1 MDLSSKVSGI
11 PPTAAPMVAF
21 QHHERELREL
31 PINTCDISSLLQA
44 DEAERAKDHFRLYQA
59 AADMLQKWYETLY
72 NATQRVERRLLDVPP
87 QTGWHRWGPRL
98 FETDFTVGTFWQS
111 DSWIGRPTPVEGDVV
126 ASANGTTIRLPPQA
140 WL

>member
-1 MDLSSKVSGI
+1 
-11 PPTAAPMVAF
+11 MVAF

-87 QTGWHRWGPRL
+87 QTGWHRRRGGFCKWHHN
-98 FETDFTVGTFWQS
+98 S
-111 DSWIGRPTPVEGDVV
+111 PTSPGEPQPELYGGLTLSLDLSKVFVDHLARTPLSAT
-126 ASANGTTIRLPPQA
+126 ASAAASLTSLGT
-140 WL
+140 